1 MTDDR
6 TIQGGSWGTLKMDK
20 VGMCPGR
27 SGDEGLGGEEAGRWI
42 VSQGERQLHENAP
55 SCDSTEFV
63 FSHANSLP
71 TPPHTK
77 DTRLDL
83 SSHPMHHQHHHH
95 PPMGALPPTP
105 ASTVRTKRMVD
116 YRSIS
121 GTKLDIPDLV
131 LEEEVEG
138 DEQEV
143 RLGSIQAPSG
153 ENGTG
158 AFLPGRTSR
167 MFARQIGPDG
177 TWQVE
182 LPGHQTG
189 SGLAGR
195 KRRKV
200 VDGSVWVVGGSDAN
214 QNESASH
221 TLDEE
226 DDGLVDTDREG
237 TPEGKAGSLR
247 SSVLL
252 SAAPIPGMRKGNSF
266 LQQLE
271 AVAAEKKREEEE
283 HQQQQHQQ
291 QRERLGKMSVNPFS
305 ARKMGTSLFGGDAGR
320 NPFDDDDD
328 ATVPVIKRSMGMKG
342 RLLSFG
348 ESRLQSSDEEDSDH
362 EDRQNMGRRLPS
374 PAGMINFKSTKP
386 SLSRSGSAV
395 LDVPEFALK
404 PPAGFGN
411 PFDDMAPVTSRQPE
425 AGPSSPISTSMAGG
439 PRRKKTWTRPVS
451 GGEDDPFAEKP
462 GDLERMLERQRQ
474 FVRRPE
480 RPVMEFTL

>member
-1 MTDDR
+1 
-6 TIQGGSWGTLKMDK
+6 
-20 VGMCPGR
+20 VGAGERRRWTKWRCAPDGR
-27 SGDEGLGGEEAGRWI
+27 ETKGGE
-42 VSQGERQLHENAP
+42 GERQGCGLYYRVSTQVHENAP
-55 SCDSTEFV
+55 SYHPTEFV
-63 FSHANSLP
+63 VSHANSLP

-83 SSHPMHHQHHHH
+83 SSHLMHHQQHHH

-116 YRSIS
+116 YRNIS
-121 GTKLDIPDLV
+121 GTKLDIPERV

-167 MFARQIGPDG
+167 MFARQIGSDG
-177 TWQVE
+177 SWQVE

-226 DDGLVDTDREG
+226 DDGLADTDREG

-283 HQQQQHQQ
+283 HQQQQHQRQ
-291 QRERLGKMSVNPFS
+291 PERLGKMSVNTFS
-305 ARKMGTSLFGGDAGR
+305 ARKTGTSLFGGDAGR

-328 ATVPVIKRSMGMKG
+328 ATVPVIKRPTGMKG

-348 ESRLQSSDEEDSDH
+348 ESRRQSSDEEGSDQ
-362 EDRQNMGRRLPS
+362 EGRPNMGRRLPS

-395 LDVPEFALK
+395 LDVLEFAIK
-404 PPAGFGN
+404 PPAGLGN

-425 AGPSSPISTSMAGG
+425 AGSSSPISTLMAGG
-439 PRRKKTWTRPVS
+439 PRGKKTWTRPVS